1 MRKNEKTMNLDCLP
15 QIRVRLTAE
24 RLSPQEA
31 SSLLGIT
38 LVASPPVSV
47 PDGCFLN
54 DKTKCTKVHKTGRPR
69 WKDAKGNLYEWD
81 ALHGEVEKYS
91 KRGKHQG
98 ALTSEGVLKKEPEKG
113 RKISTR

>member
-15 QIRVRLTAE
+15 HIRVRLTAE
-24 RLSPQEA
+24 RMSLQEA

-54 DKTKCTKVHKTGRPR
+54 DKTKYTKVHKTGRPR

-81 ALHGEVEKYS
+81 ALHGEVEAYS
-91 KRGKHQG
+91 KQG
-98 ALTSEGVLKKEPEKG
+98 EHKLVLKPNGEKKGDAVKG
-113 RKISTR
+113 RKIDVR